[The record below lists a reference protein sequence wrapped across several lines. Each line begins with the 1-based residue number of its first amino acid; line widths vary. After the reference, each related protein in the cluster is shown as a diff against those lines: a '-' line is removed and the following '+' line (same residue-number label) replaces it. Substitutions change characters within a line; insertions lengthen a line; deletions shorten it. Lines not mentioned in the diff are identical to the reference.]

1 MNTQLYVYKCGNLHI
16 MDQFYE
22 IHELPKLI
30 KHEIDGLNIPL
41 SIKRIEQID

>member
-1 MNTQLYVYKCGNLHI
+1 
-16 MDQFYE
+16 MDQFFE